1 MRTKTIGG
9 TYRFTYPNYGTPNS
23 HPDYTA
29 HSGQKV
35 RVLRQLTDKECSP
48 ECQPMWRV
56 VAADGWIG
64 TACSS
69 ELRTPGKPKVRK
81 QKKLFVVCRYS
92 QRVIKHPA
100 RSSSSYIP
108 IFYAVCST
116 FDRATYQCDKL
127 TKKFGPTFIIVEAP
141 LDP

>member
-35 RVLRQLTDKECSP
+35 RVLRQLTDKECNP

-69 ELRTPGKPKVRK
+69 ELRTPGYP
-81 QKKLFVVCRYS
+81 
-92 QRVIKHPA
+92 
-100 RSSSSYIP
+100 
-108 IFYAVCST
+108 
-116 FDRATYQCDKL
+116 
-127 TKKFGPTFIIVEAP
+127 
-141 LDP
+141 